1 MPELNDLHEA
11 IDAILNAFRSV
22 GAELTWAWFWYQIG
36 LLLIAAGLARILAAI
51 VRSRVDLTSSAMG
64 MPGAVRRFVRAL
76 FGSLGVAFFAL
87 FVGVMRSSMLLMTWP
102 SHSYVL
108 AVATSLATA
117 WLVIRLMAGIVR
129 DQLLVRV
136 IAVVAFLIAALSI
149 LGLIDTVTAALDSVA
164 IKIGGLRLT
173 PLLILEVAV
182 LLSFAIW
189 IAGLVSKFIDSWLS
203 RSGDLTPSAQVL
215 VSKLASIALMVLA
228 VVIVLSSVGI
238 DLSALTIFGGAI
250 GVGLGFGLQK
260 IVANFIS
267 GIILLVDKSVKPG
280 DLVTVGDNFGR
291 VSTMNVRYI
300 SVAAGDGR
308 EFLIPNE
315 DLITQKV
322 VNWTYRDRNTLVEVK
337 FGTNYD
343 ADPKVVCKLACEIAA
358 KTPRVTN
365 VNAPVCLL
373 TEFADYGMKYSLTF
387 WITDPEAGMGN
398 VRSDVM
404 MALWDAFKREGI
416 RVPYP
421 VRDIRVRSALPIE
434 TVMDASGD

>member
-280 DLVTVGDNFGR
+280 DLVTVGENFGR

-358 KTPRVTN
+358 KIPRVTN

>member
-1 MPELNDLHEA
+1 M
-11 IDAILNAFRSV
+11 ILQ
-22 GAELTWAWFWYQIG
+22 GT
-36 LLLIAAGLARILAAI
+36 
-51 VRSRVDLTSSAMG
+51 
-64 MPGAVRRFVRAL
+64 GAV
-76 FGSLGVAFFAL
+76 
-87 FVGVMRSSMLLMTWP
+87 
-102 SHSYVL
+102 
-108 AVATSLATA
+108 LAT
-117 WLVIRLMAGIVR
+117 
-129 DQLLVRV
+129 LLV
-136 IAVVAFLIAALSI
+136 ALW
-149 LGLIDTVTAALDSVA
+149 
-164 IKIGGLRLT
+164 IGGLIEARLMSAQGLDGNLKLVLSRVMRA
-173 PLLILEVAV
+173 LLLLLAV
-182 LLSFAIW
+182 LV
-189 IAGLVSKFIDSWLS
+189 GLPL
-203 RSGDLTPSAQVL
+203 
-215 VSKLASIALMVLA
+215 
-228 VVIVLSSVGI
+228 VGI
-238 DLSALTIFGGAI
+238 DLTMLSVFGGAL

-358 KTPRVTN
+358 KIPRVTN

>member
-51 VRSRVDLTSSAMG
+51 MRSRVDLTSSSMG

-238 DLSALTIFGGAI
+238 DLSALTLFGGAI

-337 FGTNYD
+337 FGANYD

-434 TVMDASGD
+434 TVMDASSD